1 MGYAAP
7 SSVEEV
13 SKLLGSTPGARIFAG
28 ATDLL
33 PQFQAG
39 RPRPDLMIDIKRIPR
54 LTAIRKEGSTWTIG
68 AATPA
73 ARIVEEQQFGV
84 DFPGVSEA
92 VALIGS
98 NQIQGRASLGG
109 NLCNASPAAD
119 TVPALMVND
128 ARVVIATGDGN
139 RSMLAE
145 DVATGPGQTSLG
157 DDEFVIEFVLECR
170 PPGTSDAYLRFI
182 PRTEMD
188 IAAVGAAASVT
199 LDKTLECLAA
209 SLVLGAVAPTAIR
222 VNEAEAI
229 LVGRRIDDDLLNEI
243 GAAASAASRPIDDKR
258 GTIDFRR
265 KVAGVLT
272 RRAVSIAALRAKGTD
287 E

>member
-7 SSVEEV
+7 RSVGEAT
-13 SKLLGSTPGARIFAG
+13 KLLGSTPSARVFAG

-39 RPRPDLMIDIKRIPR
+39 RSRPDLMIDIKRIPR
-54 LTAIRKEGSTWTIG
+54 LTAFQKRGSTWTIG

-73 ARIVEEQQFGV
+73 ARIVEEQQFGM

-98 NQIQGRASLGG
+98 NQIQSRASLGG

-119 TVPALMVND
+119 TVPALLVND
-128 ARVVIATGDGN
+128 AQVVIATVDGT
-139 RSMLAE
+139 RSMPAE
-145 DVATGPGQTSLG
+145 YVATGPGQTSLEDG
-157 DDEFVIEFVLECR
+157 EFVIEFALECR

-188 IAAVGAAASVT
+188 IAVVGAAASVT
-199 LDKTLECLAA
+199 LDESGKCLAA

-222 VNEAEAI
+222 VSEAEAM
-229 LVGRRIDDDLLNEI
+229 LVGRRIDDDLLNEL
-243 GAAASAASRPIDDKR
+243 AVAASAACRPIDDKR

-272 RRAVSIAALRAKGTD
+272 RRVVRIAALRAGGD
-287 E
+287 R